1 MQHLRL
7 KAKTGSLCQF
17 LPPIPPLLNVASVRI
32 LAAIMFKGRV
42 KHYYDEDDRSSI
54 WVVWAMCWAA
64 RHLLEPAR
72 PQGPLPGWEVS
83 KGLHATCVYSPTSLP
98 SQTPEKQDIFLS
110 IKDLCLLLW
119 RSRAGVH
126 GLLGPTSRLKEIEK
140 QMKQR
145 NLLQSFKGYS
155 YSDLLTISIYQ

>member
-1 MQHLRL
+1 MSCQSQDNLSVQKQIL
-7 KAKTGSLCQF
+7 KSVHFLVGAPAPSSPPYATKTQYENVLPYSIVSECAQYMYRVSTRPHVFTPQLHSPDSL
-17 LPPIPPLLNVASVRI
+17 L
-32 LAAIMFKGRV
+32 
-42 KHYYDEDDRSSI
+42 
-54 WVVWAMCWAA
+54 
-64 RHLLEPAR
+64 
-72 PQGPLPGWEVS
+72 
-83 KGLHATCVYSPTSLP
+83 
-98 SQTPEKQDIFLS
+98 SQPPEKQDIFLS

-155 YSDLLTISIYQ
+155 YSYFTYNLSIKCV

>member
-1 MQHLRL
+1 MSCQSQDNLSVQKQIL
-7 KAKTGSLCQF
+7 KSVHFLVGAPAPSSPPYATKTQYENVLPYSIVSECAQYMYRVSTRPHVFTPQLHSPDSL
-17 LPPIPPLLNVASVRI
+17 L
-32 LAAIMFKGRV
+32 
-42 KHYYDEDDRSSI
+42 
-54 WVVWAMCWAA
+54 
-64 RHLLEPAR
+64 
-72 PQGPLPGWEVS
+72 
-83 KGLHATCVYSPTSLP
+83 
-98 SQTPEKQDIFLS
+98 SQPPEKQDIFLS

-155 YSDLLTISIYQ
+155 YSYLLTIYQ